1 MLVEPALAELTNR
14 GICGMTGSFL
24 FTQDFFPQLCQ
35 WVDVFRFADGRLGR
49 PAHTGADRLVLDGL
63 FRRFL
68 FAWPLAGL
76 MHPLLLVHRIEGSDG
91 RHEHFQQPI

>member
-1 MLVEPALAELTNR
+1 MLAEPALALLTNR
-14 GICGMTGSFL
+14 GICGITRSFL
-24 FTQDFFPQLCQ
+24 FTQDFFAEFGQR
-35 WVDVFRFADGRLGR
+35 VDVLAFSNRRLGR
-49 PAHTGADRLVLDGL
+49 PAHTGTERLVLDGL
-63 FRRFL
+63 FRRLL